1 MSSSSPA
8 TPSAIGTAV
17 TRLSAKRSPSHS
29 GTPTG
34 TLTSTA
40 ASCRPSPT
48 LLVRS
53 PFEESSPNTTPRT
66 GPLHCSC
73 GLEAENMELK
83 RRIDQLTLRGIKFLT
98 TPSSLT
104 HVLEAELGC
113 FRAEAVK
120 ENYTHNNDT
129 KDVLL
134 TGWALV
140 KSRPKRKSKKKK
152 RNPNPANKSSALKPH
167 KTPFTKKKNTHAKN
181 TPRTDPP
188 FPSATSRRHHP
199 PTIPKMSRTLGGN
212 SFQFHWCTSRETAT
226 FVIWPA

>member
-1 MSSSSPA
+1 MVSDLILKKVFLEIHEVLRRPRHIQIGAAGAARSHWCCMEPSCGATIKSDSERTTVAKVNNKHSGPHPVTMRALTSPHMSSSSPA

-104 HVLEAELGC
+104 HVSYSLQINSL
-113 FRAEAVK
+113 
-120 ENYTHNNDT
+120 
-129 KDVLL
+129 
-134 TGWALV
+134 W
-140 KSRPKRKSKKKK
+140 
-152 RNPNPANKSSALKPH
+152 
-167 KTPFTKKKNTHAKN
+167 
-181 TPRTDPP
+181 RT
-188 FPSATSRRHHP
+188 RR
-199 PTIPKMSRTLGGN
+199 
-212 SFQFHWCTSRETAT
+212 
-226 FVIWPA
+226 